1 MSESLALDETG
12 LLKPKNAN
20 ELAILAD
27 RFVKS
32 GMLPKSYQTAAQVIT
47 AWQYAGELGLK
58 PMSALRQI
66 AVINGTPSI
75 FGDLPI
81 SLVER
86 SGELDWRREFIIDE
100 EMNEI
105 NWTNK
110 NLKARPWGAV
120 CILKRKGR
128 EPIERFYTIE
138 EAKQA
143 NLFKND
149 VWNRYTK
156 IMLKYRARS
165 QAIKDEFSDVLG
177 GVAIAE
183 YDQDALPAVEWIESE
198 PIRITE
204 SETYLADK
212 DAAQAG
218 TRQRLLSEVFDRI
231 KELEKQGIK
240 ESQLLEYLN
249 IKSREE
255 LSELSASA
263 LEAVLDASFSIQ

>member
-1 MSESLALDETG
+1 MSESLALDDVG
-12 LLKPKNAN
+12 MLKPKNAN
-20 ELAILAD
+20 ELAMLAD

-86 SGELDWRREFIIDE
+86 SGQLEWKREFIIDE

-128 EPIERFYTIE
+128 EPIERFFTTD
-138 EAKQA
+138 EANEA

-149 VWNRYTK
+149 VWRKYTK
-156 IMLKYRARS
+156 LMLKYRARS
-165 QAIKDEFSDVLG
+165 QAIKDEFADVLG

-183 YDQDALPAVEWIESE
+183 YDQEALPAVEWVESE
-198 PIRITE
+198 PLKLVE
-204 SETYLADK
+204 SETLRSDKADSE
-212 DAAQAG
+212 AG
-218 TRQRLLSEVFDRI
+218 TKERLLSEVFQRI
-231 KELEKQGIK
+231 EKLGAEGITEAGVLK
-240 ESQLLEYLN
+240 YLQLDSVEQLQT
-249 IKSREE
+249 
-255 LSELSASA
+255 LSVASLQA
-263 LEAVLDASFSIQ
+263 ALDATFTIN